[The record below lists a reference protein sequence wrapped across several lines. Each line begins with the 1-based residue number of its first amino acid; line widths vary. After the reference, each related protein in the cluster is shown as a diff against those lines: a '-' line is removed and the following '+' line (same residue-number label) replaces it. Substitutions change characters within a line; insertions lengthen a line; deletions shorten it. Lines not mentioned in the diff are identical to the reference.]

1 MLRLRGGRSVTVI
14 VAVTVALLSLLPIG
28 YLFSAGLSFGAIQTL
43 FTYPSTA
50 DRILNTV
57 ALTVTISALSIV
69 IGVGAAI
76 LVVRTN
82 VWARRILTVLFAM
95 PLAVPGFVSAY
106 AAYSANL
113 LFAPTLDIV
122 TSFAG
127 AVFVMSLS
135 LYPYVFLA
143 CVVAVRNI

>member
-1 MLRLRGGRSVTVI
+1 MLRLRGGRTVTVV
-14 VAVTVALLSLLPIG
+14 VAVAVALLSLLPIG
-28 YLFSAGLSFGAIQTL
+28 YLFFAGLSLSDIRTL
-43 FTYPSTA
+43 FTYPSTT

-95 PLAVPGFVSAY
+95 PLAIPGFVSAY
-106 AAYSANL
+106 AAYSANRNL
-113 LFAPTLDIV
+113 TL
-122 TSFAG
+122 
-127 AVFVMSLS
+127 
-135 LYPYVFLA
+135 
-143 CVVAVRNI
+143 